1 MQTSPLPNLAGGV
14 NVNGAPQRAAGS
26 SDGDDGQFSAALS
39 REIEQRGDAA
49 PTQPQQP
56 THASTS
62 KPGAKP
68 QPVQAP
74 AQAPAQQSSQDAG
87 AADTLSA
94 LAGKDVAQADAAS
107 VQDDAATDDS
117 TAASQHA
124 ADPMAD
130 MLALV
135 ANYNQ
140 MLKQGTA
147 APKAAAAGGTAAA
160 AQATPGAT
168 LAPAGL
174 PSDQAIAAI
183 AGRFASQMQ
192 QMHQGGEATTAPA
205 GAPGRAA
212 LAQVSGKAA
221 GAAQAGQAPLASSTP
236 TSAPSAAPASA
247 PGAQASLSASTA
259 PSLAPSL
266 APGMGPTFAP
276 TGAPGAA
283 PAEFSAHLANALPDA
298 AAAQLLAATT
308 APVIAPMAAQL
319 AGVGDKISARVG
331 TSAWDEQVGQKIV
344 WMVGGG
350 EQSASLTLNPPDLG
364 PMQVVLS
371 VNGDQASVAFSS
383 AHQEV
388 RHALESALPRL
399 REMMDQSGLSLGS
412 ATVSAGSQGQAQDPG
427 QRQGGGGSGPRFG
440 SQGTDTVA
448 ATDTV
453 EAPRVR
459 RTTLVGDNGMVDTFA

>member
-1 MQTSPLPNLAGGV
+1 MQTSPLPNLAAGV
-14 NVNGAPQRAAGS
+14 TANPAPQRAGS
-26 SDGDDGQFSAALS
+26 SSDADSGQFSTALS
-39 REIEQRGDAA
+39 REIAQRGDAS
-49 PTQPQQP
+49 PTQPQP
-56 THASTS
+56 THAHTGKSGT
-62 KPGAKP
+62 KP

-74 AQAPAQQSSQDAG
+74 AQAPASQPAQDAG
-87 AADTLSA
+87 AGDS
-94 LAGKDVAQADAAS
+94 LAAQAATQAPQTDTAS
-107 VQDDAATDDS
+107 VQDDASLEDS
-117 TAASQHA
+117 AAASQQA

-130 MLALV
+130 MLAMV

-140 MLKQGTA
+140 LLKQGTA
-147 APKAAAAGGTAAA
+147 APKAAPADASTAAQELPA
-160 AQATPGAT
+160 ST
-168 LAPAGL
+168 LPPTGL

-183 AGRFASQMQ
+183 AGRFASQL
-192 QMHQGGEATTAPA
+192 HQGGAATTPT

-212 LAQVSGKAA
+212 LAQLSGKAA
-221 GAAQAGQAPLASSTP
+221 DAAQAGKDPLSSVSP
-236 TSAPSAAPASA
+236 SSAPSAAPTSA
-247 PGAQASLSASTA
+247 PGAEASLSPSIA
-259 PSLAPSL
+259 PSLSPGL
-266 APGMGPTFAP
+266 APTLGPTFAP

-283 PAEFSAHLANALPDA
+283 PAEFSAHLASALPDA

-308 APVIAPMAAQL
+308 APTIAPTAAQL
-319 AGVGDKISARVG
+319 VGAGDKLSARVG

-412 ATVSAGSQGQAQDPG
+412 ATVSAGTQGQAQEQG
-427 QRQGGGGSGPRFG
+427 QRQGGGGPRFG

-448 ATDTV
+448 GTDTV